1 METLTKTNI
10 CSKPFVFSGNY
21 CLCVRGSG
29 SFTVERQFG
38 DEWVTATDENGEA
51 LSFSGEGVIF
61 NSYIT
66 SPARLPH
73 RIKADTTKA
82 ITVSGVSG
90 R

>member
-10 CSKPFVFSGNY
+10 YSKPFVFSGNY

-29 SFTVERQFG
+29 AFTVERQFG
-38 DEWVTATDENGEA
+38 DEWLPVTDENGDP

-73 RIKADTTKA
+73 RIKADTTKE
-82 ITVSGVSG
+82 IIVDGVSG